1 EVSIPGAAT
10 VGASYAIT
18 GEAEITPPAA
28 TVSIGT
34 DTVTVTT
41 GDAKPHPRITA
52 PASGSTV
59 TGTVAIKAVDDSGE
73 DDIVRAVFEY
83 STTET
88 SWNKICDDTDGT
100 DGWGC
105 SWDTT
110 AVADD
115 DYTIRVTMYDAAD
128 QNGKSAISVS
138 VDNLADPDYEL
149 DLDAGLNLVS
159 IPKTIN
165 GTNDAETVFSLDPYA
180 GEFCVYYNAFTEG
193 YDVNPKVKQCRG
205 YWVFKNAAETVGVSF
220 DTDAG
225 AASQQLYEG
234 WNMVGHVSL
243 EAVPIY
249 EEGNDADFG
258 SLTGLEE
265 PEGTKLYRQVCAY
278 TQAGGWEYYPAGDLT
293 DMTPGMGAW
302 ILVKQ
307 DVMMYGMP

>member
-1 EVSIPGAAT
+1 M
-10 VGASYAIT
+10 
-18 GEAEITPPAA
+18 ITPPET
-28 TVSIGT
+28 TVAIGT
-34 DTVTVTT
+34 DTVTVADCS
-41 GDAKPHPRITA
+41 GDIKPSPQITA
-52 PASGSTV
+52 PAGGSTV
-59 TGTVAIKAVDDSGE
+59 TGTVAITAVDNSGE
-73 DDIVRAVFEY
+73 DDIVRAVFEH
-83 STTET
+83 STPTSSWTE
-88 SWNKICDDTDGT
+88 ICDDTNGT

-115 DYTIRVTMYDAAD
+115 DYSIQVTMYDAAD
-128 QNGKSAISVS
+128 QTGKTAISVS

-149 DLDAGLNLVS
+149 DLEAGLNLVS

-180 GEFCVYYNAFTEG
+180 GEFCVYYNAFAG
-193 YDVNPKVKQCRG
+193 CYDVNPDVTQCRG
-205 YWVFKNAAETVGVSF
+205 YWVFKNAAETIGVSF

-243 EAVPIY
+243 EAVLIY

-265 PEGTKLYRQVCAY
+265 PEESKLYRQVCAY

>member
-1 EVSIPGAAT
+1 
-10 VGASYAIT
+10 
-18 GEAEITPPAA
+18 
-28 TVSIGT
+28 
-34 DTVTVTT
+34 
-41 GDAKPHPRITA
+41 
-52 PASGSTV
+52 
-59 TGTVAIKAVDDSGE
+59 
-73 DDIVRAVFEY
+73 
-83 STTET
+83 
-88 SWNKICDDTDGT
+88 
-100 DGWGC
+100 
-105 SWDTT
+105 
-110 AVADD
+110 VADD

-180 GEFCVYYNAFTEG
+180 GEFCVYYNAYEKS
-193 YDVNPKVKQCRG
+193 YDVNPDVKQCRG

-225 AASQQLYEG
+225 AVSQQLYEG
-234 WNMVGHVSL
+234 WNMVGHISL

-249 EEGNDADFG
+249 EEGSDSDFG

-265 PEGTKLYRQVCAY
+265 PEESKLYRQVCAY
-278 TQAGGWEYYPAGDLT
+278 TQAGGWDYYPAGDLT
-293 DMTPGMGAW
+293 EMTPGMGAW